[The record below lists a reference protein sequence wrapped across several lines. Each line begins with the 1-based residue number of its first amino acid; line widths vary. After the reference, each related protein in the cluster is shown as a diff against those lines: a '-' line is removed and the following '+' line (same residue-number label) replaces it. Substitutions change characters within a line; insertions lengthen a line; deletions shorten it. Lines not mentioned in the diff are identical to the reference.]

1 MHLRTNCRPIQY
13 HLSLTRHGFAL
24 AWEQNG
30 RVELELGKIPKIV
43 IWPHLHGTLPSL
55 LEDASQASQIH
66 FVGAC
71 WSAMGLLTFNR
82 RSRSNNRCLQSN
94 SRQEK
99 LFTPPSCIF
108 LSQLFPVRWW
118 NGRGCRVVCAGAWK
132 GWSCSSVVLTNIH
145 NKTAFGT
152 RHLKPPL
159 VLEINEINSSPVDKF
174 IINRFIFGGGG
185 GTT

>member
-1 MHLRTNCRPIQY
+1 MRTEWKSWIG
-13 HLSLTRHGFAL
+13 TR
-24 AWEQNG
+24 QNSQ
-30 RVELELGKIPKIV
+30 II

-71 WSAMGLLTFNR
+71 WSAMCLLTFNR

-99 LFTPPSCIF
+99 LFNPPSCIF

-118 NGRGCRVVCAGAWK
+118 NGRGCCVVCAGAWK
-132 GWSCSSVVLTNIH
+132 GWSCSSVVLTSIH
-145 NKTAFGT
+145 NKTGFGT

-159 VLEINEINSSPVDKF
+159 VLEINKFNSSPVDKF